1 MGFFILETKTNKIN
15 FKHETT
21 QGKKEEHTELFIK
34 KRKKTK
40 KQKKKKV
47 GVLNYYDFA
56 YAGRDTVNQAE
67 KLALGVIKSSSN
79 EINNV
84 AQKKINQI
92 IAQGGKD
99 MERVL
104 PKTLREGIEDVY
116 QTPLRLLRNFGKQQ
130 LNKLKKKILY
140 QILFVYLLQLCLQR
154 SNNKSF
160 FYTINRLFLKRP

>member
-1 MGFFILETKTNKIN
+1 MKQRREKKKN
-15 FKHETT
+15 T
-21 QGKKEEHTELFIK
+21 QNCLSKKE
-34 KRKKTK
+34 K
-40 KQKKKKV
+40 KQKSKKKKKV

-92 IAQGGKD
+92 IAQGEKD
-99 MERVL
+99 MERVF

-116 QTPLRLLRNFGKQQ
+116 QIPLRLLRNFGKQQ
-130 LNKLKKKILY
+130 LNKLKKKILD

>member
-40 KQKKKKV
+40 KQKKKV
-47 GVLNYYDFA
+47 GVLNDYDFA

-84 AQKKINQI
+84 AQKRINQI

-104 PKTLREGIEDVY
+104 PKTLREGIEDIY
-116 QTPLRLLRNFGKQQ
+116 QTPFRLLRNFGKQP
-130 LNKLKKKILY
+130 LNKLKKKIL
-140 QILFVYLLQLCLQR
+140 Q
-154 SNNKSF
+154 
-160 FYTINRLFLKRP
+160 

>member
-1 MGFFILETKTNKIN
+1 MKQRREKKKN
-15 FKHETT
+15 T
-21 QGKKEEHTELFIK
+21 QNCLSKKE
-34 KRKKTK
+34 K
-40 KQKKKKV
+40 KQKSKKKKV

-104 PKTLREGIEDVY
+104 PKTLGEGIEDVY